1 MMEFTLSRVAVCV
14 CGLMIMAV
22 VAGPAFG
29 IFEDRADDGYASLAE
44 DLASDID
51 SFASGEADRLVMD
64 MSLYLPEGAEICV
77 SGYVLTLLC
86 DGSEHT
92 ALLHIEVEGEASAGR
107 PGVLVFVKTGGGVS
121 VAVF

>member
-1 MMEFTLSRVAVCV
+1 MMEFTLSRVAVCA

-51 SFASGEADRLVMD
+51 AFASGEADRLVMD
-64 MSLYLPEGAEICV
+64 MPLYLPEGAEVCV
-77 SGYVLTLLC
+77 SGYVLTLSC

-92 ALLHIEVEGEASAGR
+92 ALLHTELDGEASAGR
-107 PGVLVFVKTGGGVS
+107 SGVLVFVKTGGRVS
-121 VAVF
+121 VAAF

>member
-1 MMEFTLSRVAVCV
+1 MMEFTLSRVAVCA

-44 DLASDID
+44 DLASDVD
-51 SFASGEADRLVMD
+51 AFASGEADRLVMD
-64 MSLYLPEGAEICV
+64 MSLYLPEGAEVCV
-77 SGYVLTLLC
+77 SGYVLTLSC

-92 ALLHIEVEGEASAGR
+92 ALMHTELDGEASAGR
-107 PGVLVFVKTGGGVS
+107 SGVLVFEKTGGGVS
-121 VAVF
+121 AASF

>member
-1 MMEFTLSRVAVCV
+1 MEFTLSRVAVCA

-44 DLASDID
+44 DLASDVD
-51 SFASGEADRLVMD
+51 AFTSGEADRLVMD
-64 MSLYLPEGAEICV
+64 MSLYLPEGAEVCV
-77 SGYVLTLLC
+77 SGYVLTLSC

-92 ALLHIEVEGEASAGR
+92 ALMHTELDGEASAGR
-107 PGVLVFVKTGGGVS
+107 SGVLVFEKTGGGVS
-121 VAVF
+121 VASF